1 MSNPIDDGG
10 CAFQTL
16 ENALDPRVSR
26 FVTYAGMT
34 LRDYFAGQVLA
45 GELSSQSADSGHY
58 DYDGKLLADRCY
70 ALADAMI
77 ARRNSK
83 RGDGAS

>member
-1 MSNPIDDGG
+1 MRDTIDDGG
-10 CAFQTL
+10 CAFPTL
-16 ENALDPRVSR
+16 ENALDPRASK
-26 FVTYAGMT
+26 FVTYPGMT

-45 GELSSQSADSGHY
+45 GELSAQSEESGHY
-58 DYDGKLLADRCY
+58 PDDSKLLADRCY

-83 RGDGAS
+83 RGDGAT